1 MKIEKNIMATLKRE
15 MDKRGV
21 NYAELSAEI
30 NVLRMTLQGYLNGT
44 SHPRADSM
52 ENLADKLRI
61 SVAELVS
68 GEEHFAP
75 VSNPDID
82 QILSHIPTLHP
93 KVLPAAQQAASL
105 LNRLLQLSEELYT
118 AEDLDLDAPYQ
129 NAGYLYCLHEMW
141 DPFRRSLS
149 YGILVKEYMH
159 GSRSTIAMVAPFS
172 GDRTAVLGLIDCCTR
187 LQLDPEHLLDVVQD
201 FLLSSCSLLNIFA

>member
-1 MKIEKNIMATLKRE
+1 MCIR
-15 MDKRGV
+15 DR
-21 NYAELSAEI
+21 
-30 NVLRMTLQGYLNGT
+30 
-44 SHPRADSM
+44 
-52 ENLADKLRI
+52 
-61 SVAELVS
+61 
-68 GEEHFAP
+68 
-75 VSNPDID
+75 
-82 QILSHIPTLHP
+82 
-93 KVLPAAQQAASL
+93 
-105 LNRLLQLSEELYT
+105 YT